1 MQNADKWQ
9 TVTSG
14 ADVTKQVQALTELIA
29 SADAD
34 INQLGSA
41 ITGGSA
47 NAKMNLKWDLN
58 KTVKK
63 NKYKETIWDK
73 DVWHEIQLASRAYC
87 AVQGEIKA
95 GLYKTTEQYNSALS
109 QLQKAREYLLTAK
122 KKAEKSTTP

>member
-9 TVTSG
+9 TVTIG
-14 ADVTKQVQALTELIA
+14 ADVTKQVTALTELIA

-41 ITGGSA
+41 ISDGSA
-47 NAKMNLKWDLN
+47 NADLTLKWDLD

-63 NKYKETIWDK
+63 DKYKETIWDK

-87 AVQGEIKA
+87 TVQSEIEA
-95 GLYKTTEQYNSALS
+95 GIYKTPEQYSSAIS
-109 QLQKAREYLLTAK
+109 QLQVARDYLLTAK
-122 KKAEKSTTP
+122 KKAESSTTP